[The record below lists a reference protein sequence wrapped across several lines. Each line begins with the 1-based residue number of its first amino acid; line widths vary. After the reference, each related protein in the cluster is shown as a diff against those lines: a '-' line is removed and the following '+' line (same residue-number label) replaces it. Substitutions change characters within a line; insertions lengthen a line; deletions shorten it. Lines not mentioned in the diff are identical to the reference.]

1 MRRIDLHQARGQHI
15 PDFADALRARREQK
29 DDAKAL
35 DVKLGKLLLPDISRL
50 STRTTHKANLVNASH
65 EFYGGGLEA
74 AKDYLKERDSPYT
87 IDEELSD
94 RDHIVALDK
103 GGKAHV
109 AFRGTEPGRADHKGG
124 RAAAYDIS
132 AWTPVFMGV
141 EEGHHHFEKA
151 RDVMQDTIAKHGKPS
166 EVLGYSLGG
175 AKAIS
180 IGERYSVPTTTFNPL
195 LGKTFSTG
203 LKGPSHKIFR
213 TTEDIASSI
222 AATTRKSANVQIK
235 SINPIRDAIN
245 PVVAHDLSNFADR
258 VDNARTHKVQRETL
272 PLMRAHMQE
281 SQSLSKLVN
290 GPQAVLLAQEVGK
303 ASAHIF
309 ENVTDSVT
317 NVFGGAALETGAKAV
332 GDVLAGQR
340 PSQLGTTFRGAL
352 KSNLAAVPLAPL
364 VNPVADAVGD
374 LTKTAVQGVTG
385 TTGGGGVA
393 AELAGGATS
402 GAAASALTAVG
413 VGLGT
418 AAVTGAEIG
427 SVLGP
432 AGMAAGAA
440 VGAGIGVAS
449 TAAEVLFNP
458 NSAHRERINRAE
470 ALRHRNEAHSDRIVY
485 ERAAS
490 GVFGGAVGRAFGSA
504 FSSVIF
510 DNPLHEAAANVQT
523 RVMTYQADDP

>member
-1 MRRIDLHQARGQHI
+1 
-15 PDFADALRARREQK
+15 
-29 DDAKAL
+29 
-35 DVKLGKLLLPDISRL
+35 
-50 STRTTHKANLVNASH
+50 
-65 EFYGGGLEA
+65 
-74 AKDYLKERDSPYT
+74 
-87 IDEELSD
+87 
-94 RDHIVALDK
+94 
-103 GGKAHV
+103 
-109 AFRGTEPGRADHKGG
+109 
-124 RAAAYDIS
+124 
-132 AWTPVFMGV
+132 
-141 EEGHHHFEKA
+141 
-151 RDVMQDTIAKHGKPS
+151 
-166 EVLGYSLGG
+166 
-175 AKAIS
+175 
-180 IGERYSVPTTTFNPL
+180 
-195 LGKTFSTG
+195 
-203 LKGPSHKIFR
+203 
-213 TTEDIASSI
+213 
-222 AATTRKSANVQIK
+222 
-235 SINPIRDAIN
+235 
-245 PVVAHDLSNFADR
+245 
-258 VDNARTHKVQRETL
+258 
-272 PLMRAHMQE
+272 MQE
-281 SQSLSKLVN
+281 SQSLSKLDN

-332 GDVLAGQR
+332 TDVLAGQR

-470 ALRHRNEAHSDRIVY
+470 ALRHRNEASDRIVY

-510 DNPLHEAAANVQT
+510 DNPLHEAAANVAT
-523 RVMTYQADDP
+523 RVTTYQADDP